1 MGFHRLILTNPSALL
16 LYNIP
21 LQETVRKG
29 IEERV
34 KNLKKQTM
42 DPKEEFGS
50 ILPEYGKRK
59 LITYADTI
67 RELAESFQETEILP
81 DYIEKTQTK
90 DRKDMIWQKRLC
102 ENRELM
108 AENLKE
114 MAQIMNNLAKEE
126 RRCIPIGERRF
137 RQITHAFR
145 EVDIQVKNLYM
156 IENENG
162 RMEVSL
168 TMKNGKT
175 ANLST
180 EEIGDLLSVL
190 LGFPLVS
197 AQNNAFFLGDS
208 WQTFYYVE
216 EARYHVLTGVAKAT
230 KETEKISGDNYTF
243 FERDTGNLTALL
255 SDGMGSGEKACRDS
269 TMVVELMQK
278 FLEAGF
284 QMEMAI
290 QMINSLLLTGEENA
304 NMSTLDL
311 CSMDLYSGECRF
323 VKVGSACSYI
333 KRGHL
338 VDRISSG
345 NLPLG
350 IFQKPDVEAV
360 GRCLEDGDYIV
371 MISDGIL
378 DALSQGIGE
387 DMLSELIGEC
397 DLENPGEMAGA
408 ILNFCIRQ
416 CKGHIRDDMTVL
428 VTGIWKKGD

>member
-1 MGFHRLILTNPSALL
+1 MGFHRLILTNPSVLL

-156 IENENG
+156 IENETG

-168 TMKNGKT
+168 TMKNRKT

-284 QMEMAI
+284 QLEMAI

>member
-1 MGFHRLILTNPSALL
+1 MGFHRLILTNPSVLL

-108 AENLKE
+108 VENLKE

-156 IENENG
+156 IENEIG

-284 QMEMAI
+284 QLEMAI
-290 QMINSLLLTGEENA
+290 QMINSLLFTGEENA